1 MGAGLPVAIHL
12 WSWRPPS
19 APRYAPGVTAP
30 LDALLTRSKLLR
42 EWTLQVVGDLSD
54 EQLGWRPSPVAHS
67 IGWTLWHI
75 ARADD
80 NFQRDLTG
88 RSIWKEGG
96 YRESWGFSSDKMNRM
111 QDEAAAAMRM
121 PPKEALLGYVREVFA
136 ATDRAVEHV
145 DEQRF
150 GEEIESGF
158 MSRRCAVGDAYLAS
172 LSHDGRHLG
181 EIEYI
186 KGLQGLPGTATV

>member
-1 MGAGLPVAIHL
+1 MAARAASSANLPV
-12 WSWRPPS
+12 
-19 APRYAPGVTAP
+19 VTSP

-54 EQLGWRPSPVAHS
+54 EQLRWRPSPTAHS

-88 RSIWKEGG
+88 RSIWKERG
-96 YRESWGFSSDKMNRM
+96 YRESWGLSSDKMNRM
-111 QDEAAAAMRM
+111 EDEAAAAMRM
-121 PPKEALLGYVREVFA
+121 PAKEKLLGYVREVFA
-136 ATDRAVEHV
+136 ETDRAVEEV
-145 DEQRF
+145 DERRF

-158 MSRRCAVGDAYLAS
+158 MGRRCAVGDAYLAS